1 MRCGGGRREA
11 VAGAGGPGAGCRELR
26 PSPVPQHFLQLE
38 QIGGQLSASLLHSH
52 DTETRATMTMALADD
67 IIAAGQDA
75 SCHILRFSLRTPEAG
90 GGSASRSGEVP
101 PSKEGPA

>member
-1 MRCGGGRREA
+1 
-11 VAGAGGPGAGCRELR
+11 
-26 PSPVPQHFLQLE
+26 
-38 QIGGQLSASLLHSH
+38 
-52 DTETRATMTMALADD
+52 MTMALADD